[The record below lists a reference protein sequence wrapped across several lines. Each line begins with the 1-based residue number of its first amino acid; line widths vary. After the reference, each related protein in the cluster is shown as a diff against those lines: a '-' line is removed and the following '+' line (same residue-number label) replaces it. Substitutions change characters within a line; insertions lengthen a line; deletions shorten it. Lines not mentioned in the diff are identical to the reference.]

1 MILRLRSLSL
11 SKVFK
16 MNTTSSINSS
26 SNVNKVL
33 LINSSLNGDQ
43 GNSHKLANEFIAK
56 LKQKMAVDVIERDL
70 ASDPLPHLSQVE
82 MGAWMTPGNERSDE
96 QVELANIS
104 DSLVAELQ
112 NTDALVIGM
121 PMYNF
126 GIPSTFK
133 VWIDR
138 IARAGITF
146 KYTEQGPVGL
156 LEGKKAIIVAARGG
170 MYAGTPKDSQSQYLK
185 DVLAFV
191 GITDVQF
198 IYAEALN
205 MPTKDEN
212 VILAR
217 QAMDVTAEALA

>member
-1 MILRLRSLSL
+1 
-11 SKVFK
+11 
-16 MNTTSSINSS
+16 MNTST
-26 SNVNKVL
+26 NVKNVL
-33 LINSSLNGDQ
+33 LINSSLNGEQ
-43 GNSHKLANEFIAK
+43 GNSNRLASEFVAK
-56 LKQKMAVDVIERDL
+56 LSEKFEVKVTERDL
-70 ASDPLPHLSQVE
+70 AKDPLPHLSQAE
-82 MGAWMTPGNERSDE
+82 MGAWMTAANDRTEE
-96 QVELANIS
+96 QVQLADIS
-104 DSLVAELQ
+104 DSLIEELK
-112 NTDALVIGM
+112 NNDTLVIGM

-146 KYTEQGPVGL
+146 SYTENGPVGL
-156 LEGKKAIIVAARGG
+156 LESKKAIIVAARGG

-205 MPTKDEN
+205 MPAKDEN

-217 QAMDVTAEALA
+217 QAMDVTAEALI